1 MSNNFIENAVSA
13 ANKGYFREMK
23 MKTEHFTGLSSF
35 NKEHVQFLKQ
45 YAATQLLPE
54 ISEKIKESMEI
65 IYRVSS
71 FDIFQ
76 LKIDAHKFL
85 DNALQLITCD
95 ALIEFLEKEQVFLSE
110 EEFKIEYGISHPDGI
125 L

>member
-13 ANKGYFREMK
+13 ANKGYFRQMK
-23 MKTEHFTGLSSF
+23 MKTEHFTGLSSY
-35 NKEHVQFLKQ
+35 NKEHIQFLKQ

-54 ISEKIKESMEI
+54 ISENIEKSIKNQFHELPEI
-65 IYRVSS
+65 RHEARS
-71 FDIFQ
+71 
-76 LKIDAHKFL
+76 FL
-85 DNALQLITCD
+85 DNALQFITCD